1 MGHPTTV
8 YHRII
13 YTISCRDREMESCMV
28 KTTKAMAVQQV
39 NPYGAY
45 KGADALVI
53 DDNNSMH
60 YDAKIDRQIRIPI
73 PDVREYLRKLKGDA

>member
-1 MGHPTTV
+1 
-8 YHRII
+8 
-13 YTISCRDREMESCMV
+13 MV
-28 KTTKAMAVQQV
+28 KAKKNVKVQLI
-39 NPYGAY
+39 NPYKAY

>member
-1 MGHPTTV
+1 
-8 YHRII
+8 
-13 YTISCRDREMESCMV
+13 MV
-28 KTTKAMAVQQV
+28 KTKKTMRIQQID
-39 NPYGAY
+39 PYVAY
-45 KGADALVI
+45 KGTDALVI